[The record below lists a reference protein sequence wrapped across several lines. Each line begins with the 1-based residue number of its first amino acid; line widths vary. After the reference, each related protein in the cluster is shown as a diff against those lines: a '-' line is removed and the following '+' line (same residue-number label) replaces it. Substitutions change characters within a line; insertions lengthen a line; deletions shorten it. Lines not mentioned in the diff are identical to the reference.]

1 MKLTRVC
8 KTCKS
13 EKNFR
18 KLLGWLFGDEDYE
31 DFKARLNSDRF
42 RMALQ
47 EIPLSDARVMQ
58 INDEINKI
66 EAKIDPETLMELK
79 YLHHKLAFEENHR
92 NHLMQTISS
101 QSSLV

>member
-8 KTCKS
+8 KICKS

-18 KLLGWLFGDEDYE
+18 NIWGWLFGYEDYE
-31 DFKARLNSDRF
+31 DFKTGLNSDRF

-47 EIPLSDARVMQ
+47 EIPLSDAKVIQ
-58 INDEINKI
+58 INDEIKKI
-66 EAKIDPETLMELK
+66 EAKIDQETLMELK

-92 NHLMQTISS
+92 NHLMQTLSS
-101 QSSLV
+101 PSSLV